1 MAKARR
7 LPILKYISTLLNP
20 IPQYMGQMPSSDYCD
35 MIIQAWASAIPNMMA
50 LENANVGDFDD
61 AVKVKII
68 KSKMAGKYAPVLP
81 QNNFVNPAVNI
92 DSPDILRAWLNAKYQ
107 RETVG
112 TSQSAILR
120 LSQERFQPFDN
131 PNTYETR
138 IRPLLL
144 GVADDDAR
152 VLGTLKTYLSGD
164 RELYSWMRN
173 ENIADINEFF
183 ILLKNLWLECSS
195 LYVDQNSDQVQP
207 KKKSLA
213 KQNDSIISQSIV
225 LQPVFS
231 SYDEMQK
238 LFQAMLEKQKTESK
252 AEIEKLKTE
261 FESKMSQQSKKSCS
275 PVLPKDHEQI
285 HEFYTDQRDPKWSN
299 LSREEA
305 LQWLDKAFSPLIAS
319 KPERLCSSNQNA
331 RIDRI
336 ESKVDEISQMT
347 SQFGRIMLDNKKPI
361 AKSNSTYRYFPPLI
375 PSQFQ
380 YASPDSDDNEDEKG
394 GYNEEENK

>member
-1 MAKARR
+1 MAEARH
-7 LPILKYISTLLNP
+7 LPTLKYVSTLLNP
-20 IPQYMGQMPSSDYCD
+20 IPQYMGQMPPSDYCD
-35 MIIQAWASAIPNMMA
+35 MIIQAWEPAIPNMMA
-50 LENANVGDFDD
+50 LENANAGDFDD
-61 AVKVKII
+61 AVKVEII
-68 KSKMAGKYAPVLP
+68 K
-81 QNNFVNPAVNI
+81 
-92 DSPDILRAWLNAKYQ
+92 
-107 RETVG
+107 VG

-131 PNTYETR
+131 PDTYETR

-144 GVADDDAR
+144 DVADDDAR
-152 VLGTLKTYLSGD
+152 VLGTLKTHLSGD

-173 ENIADINEFF
+173 ENIAGINEFF
-183 ILLKNLWLECSS
+183 ILLKNLWLERSS
-195 LYVDQNSDQVQP
+195 LYVDQNSNQAQP

-225 LQPVFS
+225 SQPVFP

-238 LFQAMLEKQKTESK
+238 SFQAMLEKQKAESK

-261 FESKMSQQSKKSCS
+261 FKSKMSQQSKKSRP
-275 PVLPKDHEQI
+275 PVPPKDHEQI
-285 HEFYTDQRDPKWSN
+285 HEFYADQGDPRWSN

-305 LQWLDKAFSPLIAS
+305 LQWLDKAFPPPIAS

-336 ESKVDEISQMT
+336 ESKVDEIGQMT
-347 SQFGRIMLDNKKPI
+347 SQFGRMMLDNKKPV
-361 AKSNSTYRYFPPLI
+361 AKLNSTYRYFPSLI

-380 YASPDSDDNEDEKG
+380 YASPDSDDNEDEEG
-394 GYNEEENK
+394 GYNEEENKWHAPSQSEKKNRYR